1 MADPDELFALAPDDA
16 PLEGD
21 ADDADDA
28 DAAADDADD
37 ARLSQLLLQEMNM
50 RNGLKIIQLPG
61 RYGYSVTRV
70 GWLRRVAGD
79 EWELLPGSRRII
91 RKGGNRNIDSLASD
105 GPERDHALTPASKG
119 PEEVHRL
126 VIRRALP
133 ANEAAWSEHCPRP
146 ENWQDT
152 E

>member
-1 MADPDELFALAPDDA
+1 MK
-16 PLEGD
+16 
-21 ADDADDA
+21 
-28 DAAADDADD
+28 
-37 ARLSQLLLQEMNM
+37 
-50 RNGLKIIQLPG
+50 NGLKIIQLPG

-79 EWELLPGSRRII
+79 EWELLAGSRSII
-91 RKGGNRNIDSLASD
+91 RKSGTRNIDALASD
-105 GPERDHALTPASKG
+105 GPGKDHALTPPSKG

-133 ANEAAWSEHCPRP
+133 ASEEAWANDCPIP
-146 ENWQDT
+146 PNWQDL